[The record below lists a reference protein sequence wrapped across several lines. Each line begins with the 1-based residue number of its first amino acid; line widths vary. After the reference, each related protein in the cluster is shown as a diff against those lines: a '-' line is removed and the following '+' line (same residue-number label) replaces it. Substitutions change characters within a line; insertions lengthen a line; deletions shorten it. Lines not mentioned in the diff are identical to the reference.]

1 MKKNNQIMQQSMM
14 LGLGWW
20 NLYFIIKLVLFAQ
33 GTIGFHPI
41 ENFAFVIYLLLPIRH
56 KLLNSLR
63 HVIAFPIA
71 FYLGHYD
78 SFLPPLERLWSQIG
92 SLLDFQLS
100 YLLELASRFVSLQDL
115 LAIVVLIFAYY
126 FLNRIFRISVF
137 VIAAML
143 YFSLPSPKA
152 TAPMTEV
159 VSAKPDST
167 PTNTATNRQ
176 VDESG
181 PVNDAV
187 LNQAKQ
193 TFFDNEA
200 TRVSTFTD
208 NSAQAAPFDL
218 LFLSICSVAWDDIK
232 IAGLEDHPLFKEFDI
247 MFDNFS
253 AATSYSGP
261 ALVRLLRASCGQEQ
275 HEELFSDAPK
285 QQCYLF
291 DNLAKLGYGENLMLN
306 HNGSFDNFTGLL
318 KEEGHLEA
326 PMMSKAGL
334 EPYQAAF
341 DGSNIY
347 RDEDVLNRWLT
358 QREKDPQS
366 KVAALYNTISLHD
379 GNRIIKESGQTG
391 MVSYKHRLKNL
402 LDDLYAFF
410 DTLKQ
415 SNRNIVVML
424 VPEHG
429 AGMRGDRMQ
438 ISGMRE
444 IPAATI
450 VHTPVAMKVFG
461 PNMKRDGDT
470 YHVTAPSSYLAV
482 STLISRLLEQNIYA
496 KGSFDPK
503 ALSNDLPQTKMVA
516 QNSGSTVMEYNNKPY
531 VSLDGQTWQEYPQ

>member
-1 MKKNNQIMQQSMM
+1 MKKYNKTTEQTMM

-20 NLYFIIKLVLFAQ
+20 NLYFIIKLALFSQ

-41 ENFAFVIYLLLPIRH
+41 ENFAFVIYLLIPLRH
-56 KLLNSLR
+56 KLLRLTR
-63 HVIAFPIA
+63 TIAAFPIA

-78 SFLPPLERLWSQIG
+78 SFLPPLDRLWAQMG
-92 SLLDFQLS
+92 ALMDFKLD
-100 YLLELASRFVSLQDL
+100 YLLELASRFVSPQAL
-115 LAIVVLIFAYY
+115 LAIVVLAFAYY
-126 FLNRIFRISVF
+126 FLNRIFRVSIF
-137 VIAAML
+137 VIAAMI
-143 YFSLPSPKA
+143 YFSLPKPSPQV
-152 TAPMTEV
+152 TAPVAAVPAATSTTA
-159 VSAKPDST
+159 SASP
-167 PTNTATNRQ
+167 AAA
-176 VDESG
+176 DESG
-181 PVNDAV
+181 PVNDSV
-187 LNQAKQ
+187 LNEAKQ
-193 TFFDNEA
+193 NFFDNEA
-200 TRVSTFTD
+200 NRVSTFTD
-208 NSAQAAPFDL
+208 SSAQSAPFDL

-275 HEELFSDAPK
+275 HEELFKDAPK

-318 KEEGHLEA
+318 KDEGHIEA
-326 PMMSKAGL
+326 PIMSKDGL
-334 EPYQAAF
+334 QPYQAAF

-347 RDEDVLNRWLT
+347 RDSDILNRWLT
-358 QREKDPQS
+358 NREKDKQD
-366 KVAALYNTISLHD
+366 KVVALYNTISLHD
-379 GNRIIKESGQTG
+379 GNRIIKDSGETG

-410 DTLKQ
+410 ETLKK

-429 AGMRGDRMQ
+429 AGMRGDKMQ

-450 VHTPVAMKVFG
+450 VHTPVAMKIFG
-461 PNMKRDGDT
+461 PNMKRTGDT
-470 YHVTAPSSYLAV
+470 YHVKDPSSYLAV
-482 STLISRLLEQNIYA
+482 STLISRLLDQNIYS

-503 ALSNDLPQTKMVA
+503 ALSQDLPQTKMVA
-516 QNSGSTVMEYNNKPY
+516 QNSGSTVLEYNNKPY